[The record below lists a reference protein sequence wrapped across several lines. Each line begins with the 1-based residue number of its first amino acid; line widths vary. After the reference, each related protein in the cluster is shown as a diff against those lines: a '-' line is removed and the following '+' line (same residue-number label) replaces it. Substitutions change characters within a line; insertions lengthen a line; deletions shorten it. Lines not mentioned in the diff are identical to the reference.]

1 MAQVAVQSTDRFERK
16 REAILDAATDL
27 LNTRGVKGLTLSVAA
42 AAVDLSTTSVT
53 YYFKRKDDLAA
64 ACMLRGIAAM
74 MQIVQT
80 AMAESTPQ
88 ARLHALLSRY
98 LDRVRRAA
106 IGEAPALPSLS
117 DLRALNLP
125 QRDEVAAA
133 YLKMFRRL
141 RQIFEVPELAWLSR
155 GRRTARTQMLFEQL
169 FWANAWL
176 PKYDPEDYGR
186 VCERMYDILVG
197 GLAAPQ
203 SRWAPLA
210 VPMADL
216 APRARQQVGRHE
228 TGRHETGRQEVGR
241 QEMGRETF
249 LVAATRLINARGY
262 RGASVEKISA
272 ELNVTK
278 GSFYH
283 HNDAKDDL
291 VVACFDR
298 TFEVMTRVQR
308 LAMTLPGDQWT
319 RLTSAAA
326 ALAEYQLSE
335 HGPLLRTSALA
346 ALPEAIRQEMVK
358 QSDRV
363 SDRFAAMISDG
374 IAEGSVRPV
383 DPFLAAQMLNANL
396 NAGAELG
403 FWVPDV
409 SQKAAPAVFARP
421 LLIGIFER

>member
-228 TGRHETGRQEVGR
+228 TGRQEVGR

-262 RGASVEKISA
+262 RGASVDKISA

-283 HNDAKDDL
+283 HNEAKDDL

-298 TFEVMTRVQR
+298 TFEVMTHVQR
-308 LAMTLPGDQWT
+308 LAMTLPGDEWL
-319 RLTSAAA
+319 RLSSAAA
-326 ALAEYQLSE
+326 ALAEYQLSD

-346 ALPEAIRQEMVK
+346 ALPEKIRREMVK
-358 QSDRV
+358 HSDRV

-374 IAEGSVRPV
+374 IAEGSLRAV
-383 DPFLAAQMLNANL
+383 DPFLAAQMLNATL
-396 NAGAELG
+396 NAAAELG
-403 FWVPDV
+403 HWVPGV
-409 SQKAAPAVFARP
+409 SQKAAPAVFVRP
-421 LLIGIFER
+421 LLMGVFER